1 MCGRFWTWVA
11 LAPFKDRAYLCQKSL
26 IGIWGSA
33 VAGPVWFKV
42 RKELGHQPIVAG
54 RISGATPLFVERYLY
69 QDIERTVSGM
79 DRAALVVQFG
89 GGRVREGERDHWR
102 SMNLPTQSLV
112 IPIGVQT
119 HWHYSGTVDFAV
131 FYFLGSTSNVMH
143 GLQVIAESRSSPIP
157 FGDALVGAAALQL
170 VGELQKAHGADVG
183 FMERLAGVML
193 EQTYRALVTPGTR
206 GINPRHV
213 HAARMQAVLNHIH
226 GNLAADLSADRL
238 AKRAEVSLAHFSRV
252 FRDATGISP
261 HQYVLAA
268 RLDLARKL
276 LTQST
281 LPISRIAEECG
292 FSSQSHLTASFRVA
306 HSTTPAQY
314 RSHVRK
320 AAG

>member
-1 MCGRFWTWVA
+1 
-11 LAPFKDRAYLCQKSL
+11 
-26 IGIWGSA
+26 

-42 RKELGHQPIVAG
+42 RKELGHQPIIAG

-79 DRAALVVQFG
+79 DRMALVVQFG
-89 GGRVREGERDHWR
+89 GGRVREGEPDHWR
-102 SMNLPTQSLV
+102 SMNLPTQSLL
-112 IPIGVQT
+112 IPPRVPT

-131 FYFLGSTSNVMH
+131 LYFLGGSSSVLH
-143 GLQVIAESRSSPIP
+143 GLQVIAESR
-157 FGDALVGAAALQL
+157 DAPVSFSDPLVGAAALQL
-170 VGELQKAHGADVG
+170 VGELQKSQGADVG

-193 EQTYRALVTPGTR
+193 EQAYRALVTPGNR

-213 HAARMQAVLNHIH
+213 HASRMQAVLNHIH

-292 FSSQSHLTASFRVA
+292 FSSQSHLTASFRAA

-320 AAG
+320 TAG

>member
-1 MCGRFWTWVA
+1 M
-11 LAPFKDRAYLCQKSL
+11 
-26 IGIWGSA
+26 
-33 VAGPVWFKV
+33 AGPVWFKV

-54 RISGATPLFVERYLY
+54 RISGATPLFAERYLY

-89 GGRVREGERDHWR
+89 GGRVREGEPDRWR
-102 SMNLPTQSLV
+102 SMNLPTQSLLV
-112 IPIGVQT
+112 PVGVPT

-131 FYFLGSTSNVMH
+131 FYFLGSHGSVMH
-143 GLQVIAESRSSPIP
+143 GLQVIAESRDAPVP
-157 FGDALVGAAALQL
+157 FSDPLVGAAALQL

-193 EQTYRALVTPGTR
+193 EATYRALVAPGVR

-226 GNLAADLSADRL
+226 ANLAADLSTVRL

-252 FRDATGISP
+252 FRDAMGVSP
-261 HQYVLAA
+261 HQYVLTA

-276 LTQST
+276 LGQSN

-292 FSSQSHLTASFRVA
+292 RWCGGSRG
-306 HSTTPAQY
+306 
-314 RSHVRK
+314 RR
-320 AAG
+320 GWW